1 VQRVICVAG
10 RSLDQEDG
18 HWVYASNLLRQL
30 VAKDAASRY
39 LILLRTAK
47 HAHLFDDL
55 SNAVTEVIPAR
66 VKLWWDQVELP
77 MAARRARA
85 DIIFSP
91 KFSMPL
97 LSTRPSVF
105 VLHGSDWYV
114 NPSNYKWWDN
124 LYIRLVMPL
133 YCARATQLVSISQC
147 TTDDLVRYA
156 HLNASKVTVTYAA
169 PSPHFIAITDKSSLS
184 EFAARYKLPP
194 RFILSVARAYH
205 TGHGRLPAYPG
216 GNNERLV
223 QGYQQYRTQGG
234 SLPLVIVGKD
244 IKEYLEAHEFGE
256 KDLQGIHFTGFIP
269 HDEIVKVYNLAEFFV
284 LVTLYESFGF
294 PLVEAMASGCPV
306 IVSATGACPEV
317 AAGAAR
323 LVDPYSSAAIAEAMS
338 ELDSSPVKRKSL
350 REAGLEVVS
359 KFTWEKTAER
369 TLSVFD
375 SIVPRVTKNSELTPR
390 SLQPRAQ

>member
-1 VQRVICVAG
+1 
-10 RSLDQEDG
+10 LDQEDG

-30 VAKDAASRY
+30 VAKDATSRY

-55 SNAVTEVIPAR
+55 PNAVTEVISAR
-66 VKLWWDQVELP
+66 VKLWWDQVELA

-97 LSTRPSVF
+97 LSTKPSVF

-133 YCARATQLVSISQC
+133 YCAAATRLVSISQC
-147 TTDDLVRYA
+147 TTDDLVKYA
-156 HLNASKVTVTYAA
+156 HLDASKVTVTYAA
-169 PSPHFIAITDKSSLS
+169 PSPHFTAATDKSSLS
-184 EFAARYKLPP
+184 EFAGRYKLPP

-205 TGHGRLPAYPG
+205 TGHGRLPEYPG

-223 QGYQQYRTQGG
+223 KGYQQYRAQGG
-234 SLPLVIVGKD
+234 SLPLVIVGKN
-244 IKEYLEAHEFGE
+244 IKEYLQAREFGE
-256 KDLQGIHFTGFIP
+256 NELQGIHFTGFIP

-317 AAGAAR
+317 AGGAAR
-323 LVDPYSSAAIAEAMS
+323 LVDPYSSMAIAEAMS
-338 ELDSSPVKRKSL
+338 ELDSSPAKRKSL
-350 REAGLEVVS
+350 REAGLEVVR
-359 KFTWEKTAER
+359 KFTWELTAER

-375 SIVPRVTKNSELTPR
+375 SIVPRATKNSELTPK
-390 SLQPRAQ
+390 SLQPKVQ